1 VDIIAGASLAPPK
14 VNLPLS
20 VVKPAVAPGQ
30 FAARK
35 RYRRNVSLNSRNL
48 SFEFASLRWRVRI
61 PEAET
66 GGRSQRRETEASA
79 LGKTA
84 NLSSPF
90 MVKPDPNDL
99 LRIVVV

>member
-1 VDIIAGASLAPPK
+1 MDIIAGASLARPT

-20 VVKPAVAPGQ
+20 AVAPGQ

-66 GGRSQRRETEASA
+66 GRDRSA
-79 LGKTA
+79 
-84 NLSSPF
+84 
-90 MVKPDPNDL
+90 VKLKHQPW
-99 LRIVVV
+99 

>member
-1 VDIIAGASLAPPK
+1 MDIIAGASLARPT

-20 VVKPAVAPGQ
+20 AVAPGQ

-66 GGRSQRRETEASA
+66 GGDRSA
-79 LGKTA
+79 
-84 NLSSPF
+84 
-90 MVKPDPNDL
+90 VK
-99 LRIVVV
+99 LRHQPW

>member
-1 VDIIAGASLAPPK
+1 MDIIAGASLARPT

-20 VVKPAVAPGQ
+20 AVAPGQ

-66 GGRSQRRETEASA
+66 GGDRSA
-79 LGKTA
+79 
-84 NLSSPF
+84 
-90 MVKPDPNDL
+90 VKLKHQPW
-99 LRIVVV
+99 

>member
-1 VDIIAGASLAPPK
+1 VDIIAGASLARPT

-20 VVKPAVAPGQ
+20 AVAPGQ

-66 GGRSQRRETEASA
+66 GGDRSA
-79 LGKTA
+79 
-84 NLSSPF
+84 
-90 MVKPDPNDL
+90 VK
-99 LRIVVV
+99 LRHQPW